1 VPGWVGGVATVPVQG
16 GLLTYEV
23 LAGTTEP
30 VLAIHGVS
38 SQRRL
43 WNWLHAEAPEL
54 TLIAPDLRGRADS
67 VAISGP
73 FSLAQHVDD
82 MILILDQLEVEAI
95 HICGASMGGFV
106 AIRLAALHPTRVKS
120 LILVDGGFPMD
131 TPPGL
136 TREMVPGHFADRL
149 ARLEDNWDDLDDYIA
164 FFVSNNAP
172 LLDRE
177 DPLLRDNLMHDLR
190 DGRVRLSPDALVAD
204 AADTFFDPNP
214 WESVQVPIRFLH
226 AQWGVGTHGV
236 PAYPDDLVE
245 RYEPYTVEMRS
256 LSGLDHAG
264 TIMTHSGA
272 AAVAEV
278 IKEAL
283 RAASQS

>member
-1 VPGWVGGVATVPVQG
+1 MATVPVQG

-95 HICGASMGGFV
+95 HICGASMGGLLPSGWRRC
-106 AIRLAALHPTRVKS
+106 IPLASRV
-120 LILVDGGFPMD
+120 
-131 TPPGL
+131 
-136 TREMVPGHFADRL
+136 
-149 ARLEDNWDDLDDYIA
+149 
-164 FFVSNNAP
+164 
-172 LLDRE
+172 
-177 DPLLRDNLMHDLR
+177 
-190 DGRVRLSPDALVAD
+190 
-204 AADTFFDPNP
+204 
-214 WESVQVPIRFLH
+214 
-226 AQWGVGTHGV
+226 
-236 PAYPDDLVE
+236 
-245 RYEPYTVEMRS
+245 
-256 LSGLDHAG
+256 
-264 TIMTHSGA
+264 
-272 AAVAEV
+272 
-278 IKEAL
+278 
-283 RAASQS
+283 